1 VLESSPC
8 RDWPEALI
16 LAAQA
21 HIRLGDVSEAR
32 ASLDRA
38 LALDSDN
45 SEARQLLASIEKGPQ
60 ETVAEA

>member
-1 VLESSPC
+1 
-8 RDWPEALI
+8 
-16 LAAQA
+16 
-21 HIRLGDVSEAR
+21 
-32 ASLDRA
+32 